1 MSSDDDSGGLMSSAG
16 LVRYFDAEDR
26 NAIHID
32 PKTVVT
38 WGIVFGFVVQMLN
51 AFNFGGGGTGSTIM
65 YGVIILFV
73 GLTAGLA
80 ARAATQGEV

>member
-1 MSSDDDSGGLMSSAG
+1 MSSNDDSGGLMSSAG

-26 NAIHID
+26 NSINID

-38 WGIVFGFVVQMLN
+38 WGIVFGFVVQMMN
-51 AFNFGGGGTGSTIM
+51 AFDFGGGGMGTTIM
-65 YGVIILFV
+65 TGVVV
-73 GLTAGLA
+73 GFLALTAGLA